1 MYHSKVNSLLCYN
14 NLGDFL
20 LLHQCGNFCG
30 HDIGFYRNWR
40 FPHDVL
46 GRNVIQYAEVRIDE
60 DLLRRIASTTGGQYF
75 NVKDPKGL
83 SRALADIDKLEKTNI
98 RKEIYNQYTELFP
111 QDLWPGVL
119 LLALAISLNMIVRKE
134 II

>member
-1 MYHSKVNSLLCYN
+1 MA
-14 NLGDFL
+14 
-20 LLHQCGNFCG
+20 
-30 HDIGFYRNWR
+30 
-40 FPHDVL
+40 HDVF
-46 GRNVIQYAEVRIDE
+46 GHNVIQYAEVTIDE

-83 SRALADIDKLEKTNI
+83 SRALADIDKLEKTTI

-111 QDLWPGVL
+111 RYLWPGVL
-119 LLALAISLNMIVRKE
+119 LLALAISLNMGVRKE